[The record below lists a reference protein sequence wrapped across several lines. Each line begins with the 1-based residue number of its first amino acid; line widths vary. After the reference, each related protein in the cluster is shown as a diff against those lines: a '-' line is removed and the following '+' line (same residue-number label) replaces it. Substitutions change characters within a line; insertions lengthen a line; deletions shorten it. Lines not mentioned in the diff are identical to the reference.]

1 MAGVGGVGG
10 SGFTGRLTGD
20 VTGDINS
27 SGVSTVSQ
35 LLSTTVNASG
45 IITASQFFGNGANLT
60 GIDATAIQTG
70 NTVVQTNAS
79 NIVNQI
85 SGVPRLTIET
95 AGTITAGIATA
106 TTFSGSGASLTDLPG
121 GQITGAI
128 AAVDGSALTNV
139 IADKIELTATNTTAA
154 EHYITFVDTLTGNE
168 DLRTDT
174 DLKWNPGTNVLTA
187 ATFSGNAT
195 GLTGTPAI
203 SVGDITMT
211 GNMLPDADATRN
223 LGAAGTRW
231 QNVFTADMHF
241 SNVGAGGNEVDGTE
255 GSWTLQEGKDD
266 IYMINKLSGK
276 KYKINLTE
284 V

>member
-1 MAGVGGVGG
+1 M
-10 SGFTGRLTGD
+10 
-20 VTGDINS
+20 
-27 SGVSTVSQ
+27 
-35 LLSTTVNASG
+35 
-45 IITASQFFGNGANLT
+45 
-60 GIDATAIQTG
+60 
-70 NTVVQTNAS
+70 
-79 NIVNQI
+79 
-85 SGVPRLTIET
+85 
-95 AGTITAGIATA
+95 
-106 TTFSGSGASLTDLPG
+106 
-121 GQITGAI
+121 
-128 AAVDGSALTNV
+128 
-139 IADKIELTATNTTAA
+139 
-154 EHYITFVDTLTGNE
+154 
-168 DLRTDT
+168 RTDT